1 VTLRWVIAAIHLLA
15 LAVGFAGI
23 WERARALRGTLD
35 TQGLK
40 RVFLVDN
47 LWGFAALLWIGTGVA
62 RAFGGLE
69 KGTLYYMTQPYF
81 AIKMVLFAAI
91 LALEI
96 LPMAALIRW
105 RIAVRRGRPVDVRRA
120 RLFARL
126 SDVQALLIIL
136 IVFAATAMA
145 RGIRP

>member
-1 VTLRWVIAAIHLLA
+1 VTLRWGLAAIHLLA
-15 LAVGFAGI
+15 LAIGFTGI

-35 TQGLK
+35 AQGLR
-40 RVFLVDN
+40 RVFAGDG
-47 LWGFAALLWIGTGVA
+47 LWGFAALLWIGTGAA

-69 KGTLYYMTQPYF
+69 KGTLYYMGQPYF
-81 AIKMVLFAAI
+81 AVKMALFAAI

-96 LPMAALIRW
+96 MPMVTLIRW
-105 RIAVRRGRPVDVRRA
+105 RIAIRRGEAVDVRRA
-120 RLFARL
+120 RLIARI
-126 SDVQALLIIL
+126 SDVQTLLVIL